1 MKKLFVSSMVLLSLL
16 TLGACSNDGNKSSM
30 SSANHESSKNVEKT
44 KKQIKATAVLP

>member
-30 SSANHESSKNVEKT
+30 SSANHESSKNVER
-44 KKQIKATAVLP
+44 QRNR

>member
-30 SSANHESSKNVEKT
+30 SSANHE
-44 KKQIKATAVLP
+44 